1 MSQLQTIY
9 IVIDLG
15 FNSPCSGI
23 LFGTFTNY
31 AEATAYAKEINANPD
46 KFGLW
51 GSDDFSIAVHTCPL
65 NQRLIETDENVC
77 DN

>member
-1 MSQLQTIY
+1 MSQTIY

-15 FNSPCSGI
+15 SNSPCSGI
-23 LFGTFTNY
+23 LFGTFTNH
-31 AEATAYAKEINANPD
+31 AEATTYAQEINANPE

-51 GSDDFSIAVHTCPL
+51 GTDGFSIAVRTCPL
-65 NQRLIETDENVC
+65 NQRLIEADENVC